1 MATRVFIEKKLNF
14 KKRALDKLYDAYLKL
29 IDGGVKSYMID
40 DRQLTRFDLPA
51 LSEEIKQMEDEI
63 AALEAQLDNGGARK
77 AFAVIPRD
85 W

>member
-1 MATRVFIEKKLNF
+1 MATRVFIEKKLAF
-14 KKRALDKLYDAYLKL
+14 KRKALDKLYDAYLKL
-29 IDGGVKSYMID
+29 LDGGVKSYMID

-51 LSEEIKQMEDEI
+51 LSEEIQKMEDEI
-63 AALEAQLDNGGARK
+63 AALEAQLDGGGARK